1 MGGFMIKAAFFDF
14 DGTILS
20 HTTGIISES
29 TKYALMQLRKK
40 GIRIYLATGRHI
52 LAIQELMGNQI
63 TFDGYIT
70 LNGQL
75 CLNKNKD
82 VIFDF
87 PIDEKDLN
95 IMVSIFES
103 KEIPI
108 MFVEQRAMYINYIN
122 NDVVKTQKAISTPNP
137 DVGKY
142 SGEKVYQFI
151 VYDDGKI
158 VNKLMEELPNCKMS
172 RWNKYAV
179 DIINQI
185 GGKVT
190 GIQYF
195 LNSKGILPS
204 EIVAFGDG
212 ENDIAMLDYAGIGI
226 AMGNADKEIKEAADY
241 VTTHID
247 DNGIINGL
255 YYLGL
260 I

>member
-1 MGGFMIKAAFFDF
+1 MIKAAFFDF

-20 HTTGIISES
+20 HTTGIIPES
-29 TKYALMQLRKK
+29 TKYALMQLREK
-40 GIRIYLATGRHI
+40 GIHIYLATGRHI
-52 LAIQELMGNQI
+52 LEIEELIGNQI
-63 TFDGYIT
+63 AFDGYIT

-75 CLNKNKD
+75 CLNENKE

-87 PIDEKDLN
+87 PIDDKDLN
-95 IMVSIFES
+95 IMVPIFES
-103 KEIPI
+103 KEIPT

-122 NDVVKTQKAISTPNP
+122 NDVVEAQKAISTPNP

-142 SGEKVYQFI
+142 SGKKVYQFI
-151 VYDDGKI
+151 VYDDGKV
-158 VNKLMEELPNCKMS
+158 VNKLVGKLPNCKMS
-172 RWNKYAV
+172 RWNEYAV
-179 DIINQI
+179 DIINQT

-190 GIQYF
+190 GIQYY
-195 LNSKGILPS
+195 LNREGVLPS

-212 ENDIAMLDYAGIGI
+212 ENDISMLDYAGIGI
-226 AMGNADKEIKEAADY
+226 AMGNADKEVKEVANY

-255 YYLGL
+255 NYFGL